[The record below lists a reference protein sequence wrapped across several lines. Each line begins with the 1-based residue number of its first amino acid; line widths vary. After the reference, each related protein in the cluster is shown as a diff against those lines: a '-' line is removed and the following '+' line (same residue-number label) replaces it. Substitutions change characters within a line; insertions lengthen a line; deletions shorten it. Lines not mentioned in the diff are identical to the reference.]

1 MAGVNQET
9 DQSQATFKQQLD
21 RAATDTRS
29 QDANN
34 INPIVEKVVEYVPAA
49 AKVLGVN
56 KEPQQET
63 PVEVPGPPNR
73 PDHDPKIEEFVRD
86 QHRSKTDDGTLIT
99 GS

>member
-1 MAGVNQET
+1 MA
-9 DQSQATFKQQLD
+9 
-21 RAATDTRS
+21 
-29 QDANN
+29 
-34 INPIVEKVVEYVPAA
+34 PVVEYVPAA

-63 PVEVPGPPNR
+63 RVEVPGPPNR
-73 PDHDPKIEEFVRD
+73 PDHDAEIEEFVRD

>member
-34 INPIVEKVVEYVPAA
+34 INPIVEKGTHRHQLQWAW
-49 AKVLGVN
+49 AKVKWLMALQLSSMFR
-56 KEPQQET
+56 PQ
-63 PVEVPGPPNR
+63 PRCSV
-73 PDHDPKIEEFVRD
+73 
-86 QHRSKTDDGTLIT
+86 
-99 GS
+99 